1 MATLKDTFTTITG
14 WSKDIVDLGLALAL
28 VFLVVD
34 ILFGVTTGIVANIAD
49 LIASFVDEGIVGLIA
64 FIVFLAIY
72 RK

>member
-14 WSKDIVDLGLALAL
+14 WAKDIVDLGLALAL